1 MKVNASCA
9 PNKNFRVEEIP
20 DKPGFALA
28 RFFENV
34 VENEKKIDDKTIK
47 EYNYDEY
54 HLIMPYYDN
63 IEKDVSANIENL
75 MTQAKYEEEEKNTIP
90 NLKGQISELEEQKS
104 KLEEQTTDMQLALC
118 DVYEQMLSVTS
129 TTKE

>member
-9 PNKNFRVEEIP
+9 PNKNFYVEEIP
-20 DKPGFALA
+20 NKPGFALA

-63 IEKDVSANIENL
+63 IEKDISANIENL
-75 MTQAKYEEEEKNTIP
+75 MIQAKYEEEEKNTIL
-90 NLKGQISELEEQKS
+90 NLKAQISELEKQKS
-104 KLEEQTTDMQLALC
+104 KLEGQVTDIQLALC
-118 DVYEQMLSVTS
+118 DVYEQTFSIA
-129 TTKE
+129 KG

>member
-54 HLIMPYYDN
+54 
-63 IEKDVSANIENL
+63 
-75 MTQAKYEEEEKNTIP
+75 
-90 NLKGQISELEEQKS
+90 GKS
-104 KLEEQTTDMQLALC
+104 SNGKK
-118 DVYEQMLSVTS
+118 S
-129 TTKE
+129 TTCKNSWIM